1 MTTNQLEFQRLV
13 EDHRHNT
20 ITEGQTDRNLNIKEK
35 EYRANTI
42 LGGINAG
49 ANIIK
54 AISRPFT
61 TLLGGK

>member
-1 MTTNQLEFQRLV
+1 MTTNQLEFQKLV

-20 ITEGQTDRNLNIKEK
+20 ITEGQTDRNLNIRER
-35 EYRANTI
+35 EVRANTI
-42 LGGINAG
+42 ISGINAG
-49 ANIIK
+49 AGIIK

>member
-1 MTTNQLEFQRLV
+1 MTTNQLEFQKLV

-20 ITEGQTDRNLNIKEK
+20 IAEGQTDRNLDIREREVK
-35 EYRANTI
+35 ANTI
-42 LGGINAG
+42 IGGVNAG
-49 ANIIK
+49 ANVLK